1 MADVDMQRGDRIAKL
16 RKEHGWNQDEFA
28 SRVGICRQSMS
39 SIENVNI
46 TVRRSRL
53 SGVARATIPDKQSH
67 HVMRYC
73 AFAGSKP

>member
-1 MADVDMQRGDRIAKL
+1 MANDIIDFT
-16 RKEHGWNQDEFA
+16 NPDE
-28 SRVGICRQSMS
+28 VG
-39 SIENVNI
+39 EFLLNI

>member
-1 MADVDMQRGDRIAKL
+1 MFYDLFLLYSKTIHKPPVL
-16 RKEHGWNQDEFA
+16 LL
-28 SRVGICRQSMS
+28 
-39 SIENVNI
+39 NI